1 MIAQL
6 GRKGFKS
13 RRVSAAQD
21 LDQFLEFQS
30 HLMDQL
36 LALIEVD
43 LRIITRQA
51 VSRAA
56 NGESLLIQ
64 QAANL
69 ANDQHVLPLI
79 VASIAAP
86 LDGLQLR
93 EFLLPVTQHV
103 RLHAAQ
109 ITHFTDREIAL
120 PGNWREVA
128 VIAWF
133 QHMPRR
139 APSIFD
145 LDGM

>member
-1 MIAQL
+1 MTKADLVGRDCPQKSRFRLVGATRFELATPCTPCKCATRLRHAPTGKRMIAQL
-6 GRKGFKS
+6 GREGFKS
-13 RRVSAAQD
+13 RRASAAQD

-51 VSRAA
+51 VTRAA

-79 VASIAAP
+79 VASI
-86 LDGLQLR
+86 
-93 EFLLPVTQHV
+93 
-103 RLHAAQ
+103 
-109 ITHFTDREIAL
+109 
-120 PGNWREVA
+120 
-128 VIAWF
+128 
-133 QHMPRR
+133 
-139 APSIFD
+139 
-145 LDGM
+145 